1 MAESV
6 VLLHGFGGTRRG
18 WEAVIAQ
25 MNGEERYRP
34 QALDLPGH
42 GAAGSLRPIT
52 FPACVAHVLASS
64 PPSFALA
71 GYSMGGR
78 VALQVALAAPERVLR
93 LVLIA
98 TTAGIADEGERARR
112 RVAEARLAD
121 ELESVPYEEFIARWR
136 GQPLFA
142 GDPPW
147 VAEAARADQRR
158 NDPANL
164 AVALRGIGTGEMA
177 PLWERL
183 PGLAMPTAVVVGER
197 DAKFRALGERM
208 ADRLPRGELVVL
220 AGGHALPL
228 ENPSA
233 LAGLLSGGSL

>member
-18 WEAVIAQ
+18 WEAVVAQ
-25 MNGEERYRP
+25 MKGDERYRP

-42 GAAGSLRPIT
+42 GAAGRLRPIT
-52 FPACVAHVLASS
+52 FPACVDHVLGLS
-64 PPSFALA
+64 PEGFALA

-93 LVLIA
+93 LVLVA
-98 TTAGIADEGERARR
+98 TTAGICDDAERARR
-112 RVAEARLAD
+112 RAADARLAD
-121 ELESVPYEEFIARWR
+121 ELESGPYEEFIARWR

-142 GDPPW
+142 EDPAW
-147 VAEAARADQRR
+147 VAEAARAEQRR

-183 PGLAMPTAVVVGER
+183 SELDMPTTVVVGDR
-197 DAKFRALGERM
+197 DAKFRELGERIV
-208 ADRLPRGELVVL
+208 ARLVRGELVVV

-228 ENPSA
+228 ENPA
-233 LAGLLSGGSL
+233 AVAAAIRRRAD